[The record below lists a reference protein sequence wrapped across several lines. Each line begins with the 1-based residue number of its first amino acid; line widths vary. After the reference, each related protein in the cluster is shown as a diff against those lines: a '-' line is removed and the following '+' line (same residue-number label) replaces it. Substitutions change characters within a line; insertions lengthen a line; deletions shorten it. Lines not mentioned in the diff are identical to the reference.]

1 MVRRGLTVS
10 RPDDADVMQQIYSIN
25 LTRAKLFIGIFGGL
39 AAVVL
44 SVGAVL
50 IGATKVI
57 IVEPTVR
64 QEVAK
69 SVAASLR
76 THEQWASERVQT
88 LQLQLRD
95 ERQIQLREERAW
107 TEGRIEGSKADL
119 QRELQQ
125 LHEQMRDLSRKV
137 DQLLQQRQSGGE

>member
-1 MVRRGLTVS
+1 MTRKGLT
-10 RPDDADVMQQIYSIN
+10 RARQILGDGVEEVWSLN
-25 LTRAKLFIGIFGGL
+25 LTRAKLFLGL
-39 AAVVL
+39 A
-44 SVGAVL
+44 GAICGLTIAIGGVL
-50 IGATKVI
+50 IGATKLL

-64 QEVAK
+64 AEVARQ
-69 SVAASLR
+69 VGNQIAA
-76 THEQWASERVQT
+76 HQEWAAQRVQT

-95 ERQIQLREERAW
+95 ERAQQLREERAW

-137 DQLLQQRQSGGE
+137 DQLLQQQNGH